1 MAFGLVAEAAAAAAS
16 AENVGY
22 LAFHS
27 GGVKPLL
34 CIMPAVALLTVLQY
48 EADRQRQNLGARC
61 FDTNCYAGKSDL
73 SIAT

>member
-1 MAFGLVAEAAAAAAS
+1 MAEAAAAAS

-34 CIMPAVALLTVLQY
+34 CKMTAVALLTVPHY

-61 FDTNCYAGKSDL
+61 FDTNGCAGKSDL
-73 SIAT
+73 SIST